1 MSNTNEYGCPRFRNA
16 SPFITLLFV
25 LVVLLSGCGSGGTTY
40 VALGSPDA
48 FGSVS
53 DLEVVTIADLDLP
66 SEASAAIDSI
76 YEKYDGLIKDKNDRD
91 QLVRLIASRDAEICA
106 TIVQLMPMDT
116 LLDRGLPMRVCRDS
130 MADLDA
136 ALFDDEEEYEN
147 LYCGWIQ

>member
-1 MSNTNEYGCPRFRNA
+1 MRNINEYVGPRFRNA
-16 SPFITLLFV
+16 SSLITLLFV
-25 LVVLLSGCGSGGTTY
+25 LVFLLSGCGSGDTIY
-40 VALGSPDA
+40 VALGSPDS
-48 FGSVS
+48 FGSVT

-76 YEKYDGLIKDKNDRD
+76 YEKFDGLIKDKNDQD
-91 QLVRLIASRDAEICA
+91 QLIRLIASRDAEICA
-106 TIVQLMPMDT
+106 TIVQLMPTST

-147 LYCGWIQ
+147 SYCGWIQ